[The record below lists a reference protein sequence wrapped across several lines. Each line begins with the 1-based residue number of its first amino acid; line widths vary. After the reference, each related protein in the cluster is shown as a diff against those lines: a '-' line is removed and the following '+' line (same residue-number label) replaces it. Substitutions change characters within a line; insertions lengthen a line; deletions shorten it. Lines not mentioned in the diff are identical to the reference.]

1 MMNPKLS
8 YKRSGFIGGLAAVF
22 LFFGVVLAACEGMP
36 RALVGSGGGAVS
48 GDGLR
53 LRAAI
58 GQPMAGVVENG
69 ITLCSGFLCG
79 AGAPADRAEQ
89 HTLYL
94 PLVLR

>member
-1 MMNPKLS
+1 MIMHKLS
-8 YKRSGFIGGLAAVF
+8 YKRTGFIGGLAAAL
-22 LFFGVVLAACEGMP
+22 LFFGVVLAAGEGMP
-36 RALVGSGGGAVS
+36 RALVGGGGGAVS

-53 LRAAI
+53 LRTAI
-58 GQPMAGVVENG
+58 GQPLAGVVENG

-79 AGAPADRAEQ
+79 PGASARRAEQ

>member
-1 MMNPKLS
+1 MMIHKLLH
-8 YKRSGFIGGLAAVF
+8 KRSGFVGGLAAVL
-22 LFFGVVLAACEGMP
+22 LFFGVVLAAGEGMP
-36 RALVGSGGGAVS
+36 RALVGGGGGALS

-58 GQPMAGVVENG
+58 GQPLAGAVESGMA
-69 ITLCSGFLCG
+69 LCSGFLCG
-79 AGAPADRAEQ
+79 PGASAGRAEQ